1 MRRDGAM
8 GRSIVVVAL
17 LFATLAGGCGDF
29 PGADGR
35 YATHDRGAL
44 NRGNASSGLP
54 VTPYNPY

>member
-1 MRRDGAM
+1 M
-8 GRSIVVVAL
+8 GRPIIVVAL
-17 LFATLAGGCGDF
+17 LLAAFTAACGDF

-54 VTPYNPY
+54 VTPYNSP